1 MGTDRASDMK
11 GLVAMSEKQS
21 VVTIGRNGLSFN
33 INTADVLHRV
43 AFVRVLLNAETGQLA
58 VQAAPTLDPQSTP
71 FFRPEVFKSNR
82 IKINSRSMAR
92 QIRSVA
98 GWGEDDTD
106 TWNIAGVYSAKDD
119 AIIYDLQRAVRPSG
133 RGGWAAG
140 RSTRRK

>member
-1 MGTDRASDMK
+1 VVSMK
-11 GLVAMSEKQS
+11 ELTAMREKQS
-21 VVTIGRNGLSFN
+21 IVTIGRNGLSFN
-33 INTADVLHRV
+33 VKTADVLHRTT
-43 AFVRVLLNAETGQLA
+43 FVRVLLNAETGQLA

-92 QIRSVA
+92 QIRAVA
-98 GWGEDDTD
+98 GWGEDD
-106 TWNIAGVYSAKDD
+106 TWNIAGVYSANDD
-119 AIIYDLQRAVRPSG
+119 AIIFDLQRAVRPSG

>member
-1 MGTDRASDMK
+1 MR
-11 GLVAMSEKQS
+11 EKQS
-21 VVTIGRNGLSFN
+21 IVTIGRNGLSFN
-33 INTADVLHRV
+33 VKTADVLHRTT
-43 AFVRVLLNAETGQLA
+43 FVRVLLNAETGQLA

-92 QIRSVA
+92 QIRAVA
-98 GWGEDDTD
+98 GWGEDD
-106 TWNIAGVYSAKDD
+106 TWNIAGVYSAKTG
-119 AIIYDLQRAVRPSG
+119 AIIFDLQRAVRPSG

>member
-11 GLVAMSEKQS
+11 ELAVMNEKQS
-21 VVTIGRNGLSFN
+21 IMTIGRNGLSFN
-33 INTADVLHRV
+33 VNTSDVLRRA
-43 AFVRVLLNAETGQLA
+43 AFVRVLLNVETRQLA
-58 VQAAPTLDPQSTP
+58 VQAALTLDPQSTP
-71 FFRPEVFKSNR
+71 FFRLEVFKSNR

-92 QIRSVA
+92 QIRAVA
-98 GWGEDDTD
+98 GWGEND
-106 TWNIAGVYSAKDD
+106 TWNIPGVYSAKDD

>member
-71 FFRPEVFKSNR
+71 FFRPEVFKS
-82 IKINSRSMAR
+82 RSMAR

>member
-1 MGTDRASDMK
+1 MVSMK
-11 GLVAMSEKQS
+11 ELTAMREKQS
-21 VVTIGRNGLSFN
+21 IVTIGRNGLSFN
-33 INTADVLHRV
+33 VKTADVLHRTT
-43 AFVRVLLNAETGQLA
+43 FVRVLLNAETGQLA

-92 QIRSVA
+92 QIRAVA
-98 GWGEDDTD
+98 GWGEDD
-106 TWNIAGVYSAKDD
+106 TWNIAGVYSANDD
-119 AIIYDLQRAVRPSG
+119 AIIFDLQRAVRPSG

>member
-1 MGTDRASDMK
+1 MK
-11 GLVAMSEKQS
+11 ELEAVSEKQS
-21 VVTIGRNGLSFN
+21 IVTIGRNGLSFN
-33 INTADVLHRV
+33 VSTADVLHRA
-43 AFVRVLLNAETGQLA
+43 AFVRVLLNVETRQFA
-58 VQAAPTLDPQSTP
+58 VQAALTLGPQSTA

-82 IKINSRSMAR
+82 IKINSRSIVR
-92 QIRSVA
+92 QIRAVA

-106 TWNIAGVYSAKDD
+106 TWNIPGVYSAKDD

>member
-1 MGTDRASDMK
+1 MGTDRADCMK
-11 GLVAMSEKQS
+11 EVAAMNKEQS
-21 VVTIGRNGLSFN
+21 IVTVGHNGLSFN
-33 INTADVLHRV
+33 VRTADVLHRA
-43 AFVRVLLNAETGQLA
+43 AFVRVLLNAETSQLA
-58 VQAAPTLDPQSTP
+58 VQAASALSPQSTA

-92 QIRSVA
+92 QIRETA
-98 GWGEDDTD
+98 GWTEHG

-119 AIIYDLQRAVRPSG
+119 AIIYDLQRAFKPSG

>member
-1 MGTDRASDMK
+1 
-11 GLVAMSEKQS
+11 MSEKQS

-82 IKINSRSMAR
+82 IKVNSRSMAR

>member
-1 MGTDRASDMK
+1 MG
-11 GLVAMSEKQS
+11 EKQS
-21 VVTIGRNGLSFN
+21 IVTIGRNGLSFN
-33 INTADVLHRV
+33 VRTADVLHRA

-58 VQAAPTLDPQSTP
+58 VQAAPTLGPQSTP

-82 IKINSRSMAR
+82 IKVNSRSMAR
-92 QIRSVA
+92 QIRAVA
-98 GWGEDDTD
+98 GWGEDDT
-106 TWNIAGVYSAKDD
+106 WNIPGVYSAKDD

>member
-1 MGTDRASDMK
+1 MVSMK
-11 GLVAMSEKQS
+11 ELTAMREKQS
-21 VVTIGRNGLSFN
+21 IVTIGRNGLSFN
-33 INTADVLHRV
+33 VKTADVLHRTT
-43 AFVRVLLNAETGQLA
+43 FVRVLLNAETGQLA

-92 QIRSVA
+92 QIRAVA
-98 GWGEDDTD
+98 GWGEDDT
-106 TWNIAGVYSAKDD
+106 WNTAGVYSANDD
-119 AIIYDLQRAVRPSG
+119 AIIFDLQRAVRPSG

>member
-1 MGTDRASDMK
+1 MK

-82 IKINSRSMAR
+82 IKVNSRSMAR

>member
-1 MGTDRASDMK
+1 MCSSD
-11 GLVAMSEKQS
+11 LKQS
-21 VVTIGRNGLSFN
+21 IVTIGRNGLSFN
-33 INTADVLHRV
+33 VKTADVLHRTT
-43 AFVRVLLNAETGQLA
+43 FVRVLLNAETGQLA

-92 QIRSVA
+92 QIRAVA
-98 GWGEDDTD
+98 GWGEDD
-106 TWNIAGVYSAKDD
+106 TWNIAGVYSANDD
-119 AIIYDLQRAVRPSG
+119 AIIFDLQRAVRPSG

>member
-1 MGTDRASDMK
+1 MNK
-11 GLVAMSEKQS
+11 EYP
-21 VVTIGRNGLSFN
+21 VVTVGRNGLSFN
-33 INTADVLHRV
+33 VRTADVLHRA
-43 AFVRVLLNAETGQLA
+43 AFVRVLLNAETRQLA
-58 VQAAPTLDPQSTP
+58 VQAASALSPQSTA

-92 QIRSVA
+92 QIRETA
-98 GWGEDDTD
+98 GWTEHD

-119 AIIYDLQRAVRPSG
+119 AIIYDLQRAFKPSG

>member
-82 IKINSRSMAR
+82 IKVNSRSMAR